1 MTEGS
6 GRQKIQPD
14 LAELILG
21 YHAPMLEGLSR
32 EKRLLLLKFVC
43 AFAWTDLE
51 VKESER
57 SFVARLVKRLQLSA
71 DDRAEVERW
80 LHVAPAP
87 SEIDPALVPS
97 EHRRA
102 FIEAVRAVIY
112 ADGNVDDEEREQ
124 FERLKSALGV

>member
-1 MTEGS
+1 
-6 GRQKIQPD
+6 
-14 LAELILG
+14 
-21 YHAPMLEGLSR
+21 MLERLSR
-32 EKRLLLLKFVC
+32 DQRLLLLKFVC

-51 VKESER
+51 IKPSEK
-57 SFVARLVKRLQLSA
+57 SFVSRLVSRLRLSA
-71 DDRAEVERW
+71 DDRAEVDRW

-87 SEIDPALVPS
+87 SEIDPALVPA

-112 ADGNVDDEEREQ
+112 ADGIVDSEEREQ